1 MEPVGERGDCFL
13 DRGDPLGSLRAG
25 PWWSSPQPF
34 TGEALEVW
42 YVSLEEGG
50 LTPAGLRVF
59 FCQGK
64 AKKKKRARM
73 VNERKTL
80 SVSASCSSSF
90 PSLFSSSLLSIPPRC
105 SFDSPNVRVYPCPHR
120 PVARRG
126 GLVAPRLQR
135 RELPQ
140 QQRVRFAK
148 GVAAAV
154 AGAAAA
160 AVGGVDVLLVPVEAI
175 RLNDRG
181 RVAGWDKRERRQRER
196 EAKARGTEGR
206 QQQQKRF

>member
-1 MEPVGERGDCFL
+1 
-13 DRGDPLGSLRAG
+13 
-25 PWWSSPQPF
+25 
-34 TGEALEVW
+34 
-42 YVSLEEGG
+42 
-50 LTPAGLRVF
+50 
-59 FCQGK
+59 
-64 AKKKKRARM
+64 M

-196 EAKARGTEGR
+196 SKSSWDGRKATTTKKVLTAVAASSSPPPPRLL
-206 QQQQKRF
+206 FPLLLSASSHFL